1 MTQAQHQ
8 ASIIQQ
14 FTRQAGPFAAMP
26 EHSEESAFRLML
38 ESTGVTSSDTVLD
51 VACGPGLVACAF
63 AVRAAWVTG
72 IDITPAMIDKARQLQ
87 EDKGITNVEWNNAD
101 VLPLPYADESF
112 STVITRYSFHHFLDP
127 FRVFMEMHRVCKRNG
142 VLMVVD
148 VAIPSEK
155 RAAYDHL
162 EKLRDPSHTS
172 ACTPEELLGMAERL
186 KLARVTTHW
195 YRLAMELERQL
206 AASFPRPGD
215 DETIRAL
222 LRNDIGQDHL
232 GMGAHWVGAEIHFAY
247 PTLIL
252 VGRKGGRYGRWR

>member
-1 MTQAQHQ
+1 MTEGQHQ
-8 ASIIQQ
+8 ASIIEQ
-14 FTRQAGPFAAMP
+14 FTRQAGPFADMP
-26 EHSEESAFRLML
+26 EHSQESAFRLML
-38 ESTGVTSSDTVLD
+38 ESTGVTSRDTVLD

-63 AVRAAWVTG
+63 AARAAQVTG
-72 IDITPAMIDKARQLQ
+72 IDITPAMIDKARQIQ
-87 EDKGITNVEWNNAD
+87 RDKGFTNVEWNNAD

-112 STVITRYSFHHFLDP
+112 SMVITRYSFHHFLDP
-127 FRVFMEMHRVCKRNG
+127 FRVFAEMHRVCKNGG

-148 VAIPSEK
+148 VVIPPEK

-162 EKLRDPSHTS
+162 EKLRDPSHTG

-186 KLARVTTHW
+186 KLDHVATHW
-195 YRLAMELERQL
+195 YRLDMELERQL

-222 LRNDIGQDHL
+222 VRNDIGRDRL
-232 GMGAHWVGAEIHFAY
+232 GIGAHWVGPEIHFAY

-252 VGRKGGRYGRWR
+252 VGRKDARGG

>member
-1 MTQAQHQ
+1 MTQAQHR
-8 ASIIQQ
+8 ASIIEQ
-14 FTRQAGPFAAMP
+14 FTRQADPFADMP

-38 ESTGVTSSDTVLD
+38 ESTGVTSRDTVLD

-63 AVRAAWVTG
+63 AARAAQVTG
-72 IDITPAMIDKARQLQ
+72 IDITPAMIDKARRVQTGKRL
-87 EDKGITNVEWNNAD
+87 TNVEWDNAD

-112 STVITRYSFHHFLDP
+112 SMVITRYSFHHFLDP
-127 FRVFMEMHRVCKRNG
+127 FQVFSEMYRVCKKDG

-155 RAAYDHL
+155 RGAYDHL

-172 ACTPEELLGMAERL
+172 ACTPEELLDMAERL

-195 YRLAMELERQL
+195 YGLEMELERQL

-215 DETIRAL
+215 DEKIRTIF
-222 LRNDIGQDHL
+222 RNDIGQDRL
-232 GMGAHWVGAEIHFAY
+232 GMGAHWVGTEIHFSY

-252 VGRKGGRYGRWR
+252 VGRKGGLGG